1 MISVEFADLLLL
13 ILPVSSA
20 LSESLTDVSL
30 EAFLGIEG
38 LEGGTTGG
46 FLLSLGGGFLV
57 TLLGVEEDPLN
68 TSRGLALGFLLL
80 CTPLSPILRIEGLS

>member
-38 LEGGTTGG
+38 LVGGTTGG

-80 CTPLSPILRIEGLS
+80 CTTLSPILRIEGLS